1 MNQNH
6 LIYHLRET
14 QMDDKLQ
21 AQLSAIISAYRPHD
35 PIPTRAQL
43 EGDKHVLRTGTV
55 THSYVSLK
63 GLKQQVETD
72 FAPEKDQ

>member
-14 QMDDKLQ
+14 QMDPKLQ

-43 EGDKHVLRTGTV
+43 EGDKV
-55 THSYVSLK
+55 THSYVSLRAISK
-63 GLKQQVETD
+63 EVNREYC
-72 FAPEKDQ
+72 P